1 MLEQIKQLLKHSLVY
16 SISNVAI
23 KASGIIL
30 LPVYTAY
37 FSVEDYGKLG
47 LIQIS
52 IIIVSQS
59 LILGQGL
66 SLIRFN
72 NSIEFA
78 PRKKSILFTISVFI
92 LAVVGGFTLITNI
105 FIDQISLLFGN
116 VAEYSPLLEIAIY
129 IIAGITLNNLFL
141 SKLRADENSIL
152 YTSSSIVKIIALIIF
167 NLYLIFYR
175 GMGIESVL
183 YAQLA
188 GEAVQLILI
197 LPSIIRQINVHFESN
212 IILPSI
218 KYGLPLIFSAMA
230 INLLNGSDRYILKA
244 LSSYKELGLYE
255 LGYKVAGVINMF
267 LILPFGLTLLPMAF
281 KIYKTE
287 GDKTYYAKLKT
298 YVAAF
303 LVWAGF
309 ALSVFARELV
319 VLFAQDQ
326 SYYPA
331 YTVVPFIVLAYV
343 VYGMSMISSLGMYL
357 TGKNLYIAF
366 ITIFCA
372 GINIGLN
379 FWLIPRYGMI
389 GAAANTAISF
399 VILDAM
405 SNAASG
411 RYYKIPYEYFKLIR
425 LFTIAV
431 LLYII
436 IDQTNQFDLILS
448 IGVKLLSIVLFPIL
462 LIVTGY
468 LTKKELTLL
477 KGVVKKWIKPAEWK
491 NLYKNMRN

>member
-1 MLEQIKQLLKHSLVY
+1 MLEQIKQLLKHSFVY
-16 SISNVAI
+16 SISNIAI

-47 LIQIS
+47 LIQIT

-78 PRKKSILFTISVFI
+78 SKKKSILFTLSTFI
-92 LAVVGGFTLITNI
+92 LVVVGGFTLITNI
-105 FIDQISLLFGN
+105 FIDKISLLFGN

-129 IIAGITLNNLFL
+129 IVAGVTLNNLFL

-152 YTSSSIVKIIALIIF
+152 YTSSSVTKITVMIIL
-167 NLYLIFYR
+167 NLYLVISE

-183 YAQLA
+183 YSQLV

-197 LPSIIRQINVHFESN
+197 LPSIIKQIDFHFELN
-212 IILPSI
+212 FIFPSL

-244 LSSYKELGLYE
+244 LSSYEELGLYE

-267 LILPFGLTLLPMAF
+267 LIIPFGLTLLPMSF

-287 GDKTYYAKLKT
+287 GDKLYYAKLKT
-298 YVAAF
+298 YVTAF
-303 LVWAGF
+303 LVWSGL

-319 VLFAQDQ
+319 VLFAQNQ

-331 YTVVPFIVLAYV
+331 YTVVSFIVLAYV

-357 TGKNLYIAF
+357 TGKNHYIAF

-389 GAAANTAISF
+389 GAAANTSVSF
-399 VILDAM
+399 IILDVL

-411 RYYKIPYEYFKLIR
+411 KYYKIPYEYFKLIK
-425 LFTIAV
+425 LFTLAV
-431 LLYII
+431 LLYILT
-436 IDQTNQFDLILS
+436 DLTNQFDLILS
-448 IGVKLLSIVLFPIL
+448 VGVKLFSIVLFPIL
-462 LIVTGY
+462 IIATGY
-468 LTKKELTLL
+468 FTKKELTLL
-477 KGVVKKWIKPAEWK
+477 KGAIKKWIRPTEWK
-491 NLYKNMRN
+491 NLSKNKES